1 MAVAG
6 WRGANAADLLS
17 AEWFNLSKPLTDEGD
32 KALARYMAYAA
43 TLEQALQLLHDPDLK
58 IRAAM
63 GFYRSGYKDDPSERA
78 RWEATL
84 HGGTYRCDII
94 WPNFQEAPKTVME
107 SRGTVKLAE
116 SGQSPVDGAPG
127 TASPSL
133 N

>member
-17 AEWFNLSKPLTDEGD
+17 AEWFNLSAKPLTDEGD
-32 KALARYMAYAA
+32 KALAQYMAYAA

-94 WPNFQEAPKTVME
+94 WPNFQEAPKTVIAVTRHSQVGRERAM
-107 SRGTVKLAE
+107 
-116 SGQSPVDGAPG
+116 
-127 TASPSL
+127 PS
-133 N
+133 